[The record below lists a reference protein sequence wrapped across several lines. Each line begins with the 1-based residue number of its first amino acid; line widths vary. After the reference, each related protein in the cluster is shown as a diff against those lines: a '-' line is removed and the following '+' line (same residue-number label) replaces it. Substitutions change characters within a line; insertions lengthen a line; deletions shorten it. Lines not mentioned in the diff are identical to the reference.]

1 MKGHAQILRVHFD
14 GHVHAW
20 DQRPVTLTATSAVQ
34 NWAAPYPG
42 RLYSDFVRLVLPVL
56 DLK

>member
-1 MKGHAQILRVHFD
+1 MKGCAQILRVHFD

-20 DQRPVTLTATSAVQ
+20 DQRPVTLPATSTPQ
-34 NWAAPYPG
+34 NWAAPPPG
-42 RLYSDFVRLVLPVL
+42 HWYSDFVRLVLPVL